1 MAELNT
7 QFPVWMLQKQWHDR
21 ENSSRIGNQ
30 ALQAIQIGAHA
41 GQQQRRTALMERE
54 QLLERE
60 AELKTR
66 EGMAELGVVLSEIS
80 DSGDWTLPENK
91 KKFWGVAAKHPY
103 VMKHPSFRDIV
114 DNFQQAD
121 AAKSNL
127 EKLDATYDL
136 RSEELDQRHDNR
148 LIELDRQYENMLSR
162 QNLAHES
169 RIEIEK
175 LRQQLQVERDA
186 LKPTT
191 QRPERFDLDESDRI
205 DYAARVEG
213 LKEWLKA
220 QPTNKKNPDAPYQQY
235 TEKLNALNKEF
246 EPRKKKRTVGQ
257 PVGAAP
263 AATVPPVEQ
272 RQVGTIYQT
281 PKGPYR
287 WNGSGWEAP

>member
-1 MAELNT
+1 MAIGGALPEYLT
-7 QFPVWMLQKQWHDR
+7 SQHWLDKQAV
-21 ENSSRIGNQ
+21 SRDIG
-30 ALQAIQIGAHA
+30 IGVEIVR
-41 GQQQRRTALMERE
+41 GMQQRQQQERVLRLRE
-54 QLLERE
+54 EHFRLQREELERI
-60 AELKTR
+60 AEGTVAASSVFS
-66 EGMAELGVVLSEIS
+66 EMGNAGDYTNPELQS
-80 DSGDWTLPENK
+80 
-91 KKFWGVAAKHPY
+91 KFWATVQKYPKFTQSPAFKDMVDTLQSAEIAKKQMDQITTRH
-103 VMKHPSFRDIV
+103 
-114 DNFQQAD
+114 
-121 AAKSNL
+121 
-127 EKLDATYDL
+127 DL

-162 QNLAHES
+162 QDLAHES

-257 PVGAAP
+257 PIGGATKRVKVKSADGRLFTLP
-263 AATVPPVEQ
+263 ENQLQDAIKQGYTLAE
-272 RQVGTIYQT
+272 
-281 PKGPYR
+281 
-287 WNGSGWEAP
+287 